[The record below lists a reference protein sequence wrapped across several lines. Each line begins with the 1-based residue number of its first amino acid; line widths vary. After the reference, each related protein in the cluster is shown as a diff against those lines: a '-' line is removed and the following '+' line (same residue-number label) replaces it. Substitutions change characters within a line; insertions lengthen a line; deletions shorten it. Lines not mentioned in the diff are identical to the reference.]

1 MPERS
6 TTLLRDAATRG
17 TLAPGD
23 PDQPTSACGLTVF
36 GVGGLG
42 AGELTYSS
50 PLSLFVLFDPERV
63 QHRGRGEPTETL
75 HRLVRDLV
83 SLLGDGT
90 GEGCV
95 YQTDLKFRA
104 QHGRDTARALDR
116 GCGNST
122 TRRVTGRI
130 GNAPQ

>member
-1 MPERS
+1 MPQLPERS
-6 TTLLRDAATRG
+6 TIYFREQSRAVPSRPA
-17 TLAPGD
+17 D
-23 PDQPTSACGLTVF
+23 PDQPASACGLTVF

-50 PLSLFVLFDPERV
+50 ALSLFVLFDPERV

-90 GEGCV
+90 GEELRV
-95 YQTDLKFRA
+95 S
-104 QHGRDTARALDR
+104 DR
-116 GCGNST
+116 
-122 TRRVTGRI
+122 
-130 GNAPQ
+130 PQIQA